1 MCNEAFEVE
10 CPPTYPICG
19 RAGSGFE
26 GNCVIAKCE
35 KGLSGEPPCDEW
47 RTAASPTGE
56 DADAPATIVTGKWT
70 RGKNRLAGTGHTII
84 DEPQTCTMNFK
95 VALCPFHYPRC
106 FLEGE
111 HEGDC
116 TADRQT
122 VPVWD
127 SNFQASTTRKEEG
140 KTWIH
145 GTDASV
151 ASSSIPCNT
160 DHEETIVKLLASEQD
175 LLYWL
180 SGKTK
185 AWHTSLEIGDT
196 EYWYDPEGGGTLRQE
211 PAGRY
216 SSHLDVRSGLV
227 PKREPGDSDH
237 IKIYK
242 INLGPTSKHIQ
253 VLKSELEDLF
263 IFPDRGSGRC
273 GYDVI
278 YRNSNTFTD
287 FALWHLLGYRLSS
300 KWARDLDLG
309 GRHGPS
315 VWEREKS
322 VEKLLLVLERTDTN
336 FMEAESKVLSG
347 ENTKDEGVPSY
358 PKIVELFSLLGK
370 NLEGE
375 RWSDMYIC
383 PSAKEEVK
391 HAWVAPMTRNQK
403 GASEVPEKYQ
413 IKVETIDDRN
423 VLARGG
429 VNEHT
434 QADSVVPVDLRSFLK
449 LVDLLMAN
457 CISLLYDEQVK
468 LAEKW
473 HGIDQEE
480 QFNLLSALD
489 DKSKNLRRFEHW
501 FDWIVKDREFKDK
514 FGDRSHQSY
523 APLFSR
529 DRGKNNA
536 EVEMSLRFDAKP
548 K

>member
-1 MCNEAFEVE
+1 
-10 CPPTYPICG
+10 
-19 RAGSGFE
+19 
-26 GNCVIAKCE
+26 
-35 KGLSGEPPCDEW
+35 
-47 RTAASPTGE
+47 
-56 DADAPATIVTGKWT
+56 
-70 RGKNRLAGTGHTII
+70 
-84 DEPQTCTMNFK
+84 
-95 VALCPFHYPRC
+95 
-106 FLEGE
+106 
-111 HEGDC
+111 
-116 TADRQT
+116 
-122 VPVWD
+122 
-127 SNFQASTTRKEEG
+127 
-140 KTWIH
+140 
-145 GTDASV
+145 
-151 ASSSIPCNT
+151 
-160 DHEETIVKLLASEQD
+160 
-175 LLYWL
+175 
-180 SGKTK
+180 
-185 AWHTSLEIGDT
+185 LEIGDT
-196 EYWYDPEGGGTLRQE
+196 EYWYDPEGGGTLKQE

-227 PKREPGDSDH
+227 PKREAGQRPGDSDH
-237 IKIYK
+237 IKIYE

-263 IFPDRGSGRC
+263 IFPDRASGRC

-300 KWARDLDLG
+300 RWARDLDLD
-309 GRHGPS
+309 GRLGPS
-315 VWEREKS
+315 GWDREKS
-322 VEKLLLVLERTDTN
+322 VEKLRLPKFRTRMD

-358 PKIVELFSLLGK
+358 AKTVELFSLLGK

-383 PSAKEEVK
+383 PSAKKEVK
-391 HAWVAPMTRNQK
+391 KAWDAPVTMKQK
-403 GASEVPEKYQ
+403 GDRLVDGMNALEVAEGPEQYQ
-413 IKVETIDDRN
+413 FKVETIDDRN

-473 HGIDQEE
+473 HGIDQKEE
-480 QFNLLSALD
+480 FNMLSALGVAD
-489 DKSKNLRRFEHW
+489 QQLRTREHSAG
-501 FDWIVKDREFKDK
+501 WIGKDRVFKDK
-514 FGDRSHQSY
+514 FGERSHQSY
-523 APLFSR
+523 APIGRKDL
-529 DRGKNNA
+529 DKNA